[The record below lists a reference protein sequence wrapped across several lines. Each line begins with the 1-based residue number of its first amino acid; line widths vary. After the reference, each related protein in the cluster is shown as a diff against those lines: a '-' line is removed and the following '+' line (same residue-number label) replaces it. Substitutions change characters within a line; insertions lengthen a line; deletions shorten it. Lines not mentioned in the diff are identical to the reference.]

1 MKLINFVF
9 ATFILTQQFSS
20 ATDARA
26 SSSIGSN
33 ASQSKISQL
42 VAQSKTPTSAL
53 KYVRPKT
60 ADNGSPFPK
69 KSGYI
74 KGYPIQFKEGYST
87 ITVNNSKNSSDV
99 FVKLY
104 ALDAMRPQPVRV
116 FFIRKGEKFTA
127 EKIKSGSY
135 DVRYRDLNNGGLVRT
150 DTFNLEESTTFEGAT
165 SFRKMTLTLYKVTG
179 GNLKTYPL
187 SEQEF

>member
-1 MKLINFVF
+1 MKTINFVF
-9 ATFILTQQFSS
+9 ATFILAQQFSV
-20 ATDARA
+20 A
-26 SSSIGSN
+26 IN
-33 ASQSKISQL
+33 AMSLPKPEVDTSRSKVSQL
-42 VAQSKTPTSAL
+42 IVQSKTPTSAL
-53 KYVRPKT
+53 KYIRPKT

-74 KGYPIQFKEGYST
+74 KGYPIQFKQGYST
-87 ITVNNSKNSSDV
+87 VTVNNSKNTSDV

-104 ALDAMRPQPVRV
+104 ALDAMPPQPVRV

-127 EKIKSGSY
+127 DNIKPGNY

-150 DTFNLEESTTFEGAT
+150 DTFDIAEPIT
-165 SFRKMTLTLYKVTG
+165 SDGVTKFGTMMLTLYKVPG
-179 GNLKTYPL
+179 GNMNTYPL